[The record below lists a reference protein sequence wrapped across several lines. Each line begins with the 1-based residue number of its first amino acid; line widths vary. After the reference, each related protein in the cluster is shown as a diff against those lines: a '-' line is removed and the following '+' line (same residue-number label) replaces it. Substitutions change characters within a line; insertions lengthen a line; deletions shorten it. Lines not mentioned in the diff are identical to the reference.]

1 MGWLHQTMSGW
12 RSQAQASLCNEAK
25 MATVDETPSM
35 TGSTINGRARRRATA
50 VETVAPT
57 PPATALERPVGPP
70 ASAAHTSL
78 ARTLRLPEVIK
89 MTGLGRSLIYR
100 LQSQQRFPHSVRL
113 ADSAVGWLEAEVQ
126 AWVAAR
132 VAESRQRSTTLR
144 PPAARAPVKDVGDA
158 CG

>member
-1 MGWLHQTMSGW
+1 
-12 RSQAQASLCNEAK
+12 
-25 MATVDETPSM
+25 M
-35 TGSTINGRARRRATA
+35 TGSSFNGRGRRRATA

-57 PPATALERPVGPP
+57 PPATAPERTVGPP
-70 ASAAHTSL
+70 SSTAHTSL

-113 ADSAVGWLEAEVQ
+113 ADSAVGWLEAEIQ

-132 VAESRQRSTTLR
+132 VAESRERSSATVR
-144 PPAARAPVKDVGDA
+144 PPAGRASSKNVADA

>member
-1 MGWLHQTMSGW
+1 
-12 RSQAQASLCNEAK
+12 
-25 MATVDETPSM
+25 M
-35 TGSTINGRARRRATA
+35 TASTINGRDRRRATA
-50 VETVAPT
+50 VDTAAPT
-57 PPATALERPVGPP
+57 PPATAAETSVGPP
-70 ASAAHTSL
+70 SSPAHTSL

-113 ADSAVGWLEAEVQ
+113 ADSAVGWLEAEIQ

-132 VAESRQRSTTLR
+132 VAESRQRSATLR
-144 PPAARAPVKDVGDA
+144 PPAARAPVKDVADA